1 MTQNTIESILN
12 NLSGTAIYVIRQD
25 DHRILYFNDRVKE
38 VTPDARI
45 GSVCHELWAGT
56 CGNCPLP
63 GLEGKEQ
70 NSTINYNDP
79 FGEVVDISA
88 SKMMWEDKIP
98 AVLISVTPH
107 ILTETERK
115 AEERRDYLA
124 AAALKVY
131 GLIISVDLC
140 RNTYEII
147 GCDESNW
154 FPEGEYG
161 CYDDLLEQGI
171 RSTHPSYSSA
181 LRETFGRENVLK
193 AFEDGKRELQLD
205 LRQKDEDGTYH
216 WMNTML
222 LRVGSAAEKGKAILM
237 LSQVD
242 SRKRL
247 EQEWEAFNAGVT
259 TLFGE
264 CMLLN
269 LGDGTYTTA
278 KFDNSFPEFP
288 VQGDFESQNIEY
300 CNALIHPDDREMFR
314 KAFSLESIRESVAAG
329 EKVIVRELRRLAPD
343 GIYRWTEMI
352 GVLVI
357 SAAVEEKTVV
367 LTFRDVDD
375 IRKEEERK
383 RAALLD
389 ALNLAE
395 QANNAKSDFLSRMSH
410 DIRTPMN
417 AIIGMA
423 SIAEANIGDTAKTED
438 CIHKIQASANFLLA
452 LINDI
457 LDMSKIESGKMTIN
471 REPFDLCALL
481 REMEV
486 IIDAQA
492 REKRQQFSVFMPEHM
507 EAEYYGD
514 SLRLNQILMNLLSN
528 AVKYTPDGGEITL
541 RVNEERKKGKKSVM
555 RFEVEDNG
563 IGMSEEFLEHIYEP
577 FKQDGSKEGKRQEG
591 TGLGLSITRNLVHL
605 MGGSISIFSEQGK
618 GSCFTVELP
627 FVQEEGNWPEA
638 SSENKKTDE
647 PEKTKG
653 GFEGKRLLIVED
665 NPLNLEIAEI
675 LFGME
680 GFDIETEEDG
690 ESAVRRFS
698 NSPEGYYDM
707 ILMDVRMP
715 VMDGLEATKAI
726 RKLDRPDAATIP
738 ILAMTANAFTE
749 DVKATREAGM
759 NSHLAKP
766 LEMEVVLRE
775 IRKFI

>member
-12 NLSGTAIYVIRQD
+12 NLGGTAIYVIRQD

-38 VTPDARI
+38 VTPNARV

-63 GLEGKEQ
+63 GLEGKDR
-70 NSTINYNDP
+70 NNTINYDDP

-98 AVLISVTPH
+98 AVLVSVTPH
-107 ILTETERK
+107 VLTETERR
-115 AEERRDYLA
+115 AEERRNHLA

-147 GCDESNW
+147 GYNERCW
-154 FPEGEYG
+154 LPEAEYG
-161 CYDDLLEQGI
+161 RYDDLLELGV
-171 RSTHPSYSSA
+171 RFTHPFYSGV
-181 LRETFGRENVLK
+181 LRETFDRENALRVF
-193 AFEDGKRELQLD
+193 ADGKRELQLE
-205 LRQKDEDGTYH
+205 LRQKDEDNVYH
-216 WMNTML
+216 WMNVML
-222 LRVGSAAEKGKAILM
+222 LHAGDTSDSGKAILM
-237 LSQVD
+237 LSQID

-264 CMLLN
+264 CMLLD
-269 LGDGTYTTA
+269 LEDGTYTTA

-288 VQGDFESQNIEY
+288 VQGDFDSQNIAY

-314 KAFSLESIRESVAAG
+314 EAFSLACIRKSVADG
-329 EKVIVRELRRLAPD
+329 EKIIVREMRRLTPD

-352 GVLVI
+352 GVLVT
-357 SAAVEEKTVV
+357 SAAGEERTMV

-375 IRKEEERK
+375 VRREEERK
-383 RAALLD
+383 RNALLD

-423 SIAEANIGDTAKTED
+423 SIAEANIGDLARTED
-438 CIHKIQASANFLLA
+438 CIHKIQTSAGFLLS

-471 REPFDLCALL
+471 RESFDLYALV
-481 REMEV
+481 REMEA

-492 REKRQQFSVFMPEHM
+492 REKNQRFSVLLPAHM
-507 EAEYYGD
+507 ETEYYGD
-514 SLRLNQILMNLLSN
+514 SLRLNQVLMNLLSN
-528 AVKYTPDGGEITL
+528 AVKYTPEGGKITL
-541 RVNEERKKGKKSVM
+541 RINEDRKKGKKSVI

-563 IGMSEEFLEHIYEP
+563 IGMSEEFLNHIYEP
-577 FKQDGSKEGKRQEG
+577 FKQDGNTGEKGQEG
-591 TGLGLSITRNLVHL
+591 TGLGLSIARNLVHL
-605 MGGSISIFSEQGK
+605 MGGSISISSEPGR

-627 FVQEEGNWPEA
+627 FVEDDGNWPEA
-638 SSENKKTDE
+638 SAEEKKTEE
-647 PEKTKG
+647 PEKPLG
-653 GFEGKRLLIVED
+653 SFEGKRLLIVED
-665 NPLNLEIAEI
+665 NPLNMEIAEI

-680 GFDIETEEDG
+680 GFEIESEEDG
-690 ESAVRRFS
+690 ESAVRRFAGS
-698 NSPEGYYDM
+698 AEGYYDM

-715 VMDGLEATKAI
+715 VMDGLEATRTI
-726 RKLDRPDAATIP
+726 RKLDRPDAAAIP

-759 NSHLAKP
+759 NGHLAKP

-775 IRKFI
+775 IRKFL

>member
-1 MTQNTIESILN
+1 MTQNTIEAILN

-25 DHRILYFNDRVKE
+25 NHRILYFNDRVKE

-45 GSVCHELWAGT
+45 GSVCHELWNGT
-56 CGNCPLP
+56 CANCPLP
-63 GLEGKEQ
+63 GLEDKEQ

-124 AAALKVY
+124 AAALRVY
-131 GLIISVDLC
+131 ELIISVDLC
-140 RNTYEII
+140 QNTYEII
-147 GCDESNW
+147 GCDESSW
-154 FPEGEYG
+154 FPDGEYG
-161 CYDDLLEQGI
+161 CYDDLLEYGI
-171 RSTHPSYSSA
+171 RSTHPSYSKA
-181 LRETFGRENVLK
+181 LRETFGRENILK
-193 AFEDGKRELQLD
+193 AFGGGKRELKLD
-205 LRQKDEDGTYH
+205 LRQKDKDGTYH
-216 WMNTML
+216 WMNTLL
-222 LRVGSAAEKGKAILM
+222 LRVGSAADKGKAILM
-237 LSQVD
+237 LSQID

-247 EQEWEAFNAGVT
+247 EKEWEAFNAGVT

-269 LGDGTYTTA
+269 LEDGTYTTA

-288 VQGDFESQNIEY
+288 VQGDFDSQNIEY
-300 CNALIHPDDREMFR
+300 CNALIHPEDREMFR
-314 KAFSLESIRESVAAG
+314 EAFSLESIRKSVAAG
-329 EKVIVRELRRLAPD
+329 ERVIVRELRRLSPD

-357 SAAVEEKTVV
+357 GAAVEEQTVV
-367 LTFRDVDD
+367 LTFRDMDD

-423 SIAEANIGDTAKTED
+423 SIAEANIGDTVKTED

-471 REPFDLCALL
+471 REPFDLCGLVKELEA
-481 REMEV
+481 
-486 IIDAQA
+486 IIDEQA
-492 REKRQQFSVFMPEHM
+492 REKGQRFSVLVPAHM
-507 EAEYYGD
+507 ESEYYGD

-528 AVKYTPDGGEITL
+528 AVKYTFDGGQITL
-541 RVNEERKKGKKSVM
+541 RINEDRKKGKKSVM

-577 FKQDGSKEGKRQEG
+577 FKQDGNTGEKRQEG

-605 MGGSISIFSEQGK
+605 MGGSISISSEPGK
-618 GSCFTVELP
+618 GSLFTVELP

-638 SSENKKTDE
+638 SSEKKKTDE

-653 GFEGKRLLIVED
+653 GFVGKRLLIVED

-680 GFDIETEEDG
+680 GFDIEAEEDG

-698 NSPEGYYDM
+698 NSSEGYYDM

-759 NSHLAKP
+759 NGHLAKP

>member
-25 DHRILYFNDRVKE
+25 NHRILYFNDRVKE

-56 CGNCPLP
+56 CANCPLP
-63 GLEGKEQ
+63 GLEGKDQ

-88 SKMMWEDKIP
+88 SKMIWEDKIP
-98 AVLISVTPH
+98 AVLVSVTPH
-107 ILTETERK
+107 ILTETERR
-115 AEERRDYLA
+115 AEEKRDYLA
-124 AAALKVY
+124 AAALRVY

-140 RNTYEII
+140 QNTYEII
-147 GCDESNW
+147 GCDENSW
-154 FPEGEYG
+154 FPEVEYG
-161 CYDDLLEQGI
+161 SYDHLLELGI
-171 RSTHPSYSSA
+171 HAAHPSYSSV
-181 LRETFGRENVLK
+181 LRETFGRENALK
-193 AFEDGKRELQLD
+193 AFEEGQRELQLE
-205 LRQKDEDGTYH
+205 LRQKGDDGMYH
-216 WMNTML
+216 WMHTML
-222 LRVGSAAEKGKAILM
+222 LRVGDAEDRGKAILM
-237 LSQVD
+237 LSQID
-242 SRKRL
+242 NRKRL
-247 EQEWEAFNAGVT
+247 EQEWEAFNTGVT

-269 LGDGTYTTA
+269 LEDGTYTTA

-288 VQGDFESQNIEY
+288 VQGDFDAQNIEY
-300 CNALIHPDDREMFR
+300 CNALIHPEDQKMFR
-314 KAFSLESIRESVAAG
+314 EAFSLESIRESVAAG
-329 EKVIVRELRRLAPD
+329 EKVIVREMRRLAPD
-343 GIYRWTEMI
+343 GGYRWTEMI

-357 SAAVEEKTVV
+357 STAGEKQTMV

-383 RAALLD
+383 RTALSD

-417 AIIGMA
+417 AILGMA
-423 SIAEANIGDTAKTED
+423 SIAEANIGDTARTED

-471 REPFDLCALL
+471 REPFNLYALV
-481 REMEV
+481 REMEA

-492 REKRQQFSVFMPEHM
+492 RKKKQRFSVLLPVYM
-507 EAEYYGD
+507 EEEYYGD
-514 SLRLNQILMNLLSN
+514 SLRLNQVLMNLLSN
-528 AVKYTPDGGEITL
+528 AVKYTPEGGEITL
-541 RVNEERKKGKKSVM
+541 RINEDRKKGKKSVM

-577 FKQDGSKEGKRQEG
+577 FKQNESMGEQRQEG

-605 MGGSISIFSEQGK
+605 MGGSISIFSELGK

-638 SSENKKTDE
+638 SSEKKKTDE

-726 RKLDRPDAATIP
+726 RKLDRPDATTIP

-766 LEMEVVLRE
+766 LEMEVVLGE

>member
-1 MTQNTIESILN
+1 
-12 NLSGTAIYVIRQD
+12 
-25 DHRILYFNDRVKE
+25 
-38 VTPDARI
+38 
-45 GSVCHELWAGT
+45 
-56 CGNCPLP
+56 
-63 GLEGKEQ
+63 
-70 NSTINYNDP
+70 
-79 FGEVVDISA
+79 
-88 SKMMWEDKIP
+88 MMWEDRIP

-107 ILTETERK
+107 ILTETERR
-115 AEERRDYLA
+115 AEERKDYLA

-140 RNTYEII
+140 QNTYEII
-147 GCDESNW
+147 GCDESGW
-154 FPEGEYG
+154 FSEGEYG

-171 RSTHPSYSSA
+171 RSTHPSYSGA
-181 LRETFGRENVLK
+181 LRQTFSRGNVLK

-216 WMNTML
+216 WMNTLL

-237 LSQVD
+237 LSQID

-269 LGDGTYTTA
+269 LEDGTYTTA

-288 VQGDFESQNIEY
+288 VQGDFDSQNIEY
-300 CNALIHPDDREMFR
+300 CNALIHPDDREVFR
-314 KAFSLESIRESVAAG
+314 NAFSLESIRESVAAG
-329 EKVIVRELRRLAPD
+329 ETVIVRELRRLAPD
-343 GIYRWTEMI
+343 GVYRWTEMI
-352 GVLVI
+352 GILVI
-357 SAAVEEKTVV
+357 SAAVGERTVV

-423 SIAEANIGDTAKTED
+423 SIAEANIRDTVKTED
-438 CIHKIQASANFLLA
+438 CIHKIQASAHFLLA

-457 LDMSKIESGKMTIN
+457 LDMSKIESGKMSII

-481 REMEV
+481 RELEV

-492 REKRQQFSVFMPEHM
+492 RKKGQQFSVLMPAHM

-528 AVKYTPDGGEITL
+528 AVKYTPDGGKITL
-541 RVNEERKKGKKSVM
+541 RVNEDRKKGKKSVM

-563 IGMSEEFLEHIYEP
+563 IGMSEAFLKHIYEP
-577 FKQDGSKEGKRQEG
+577 FRQDERKEEKRQEG

-605 MGGSISIFSEQGK
+605 MGGSISISSELGK
-618 GSCFTVELP
+618 GTCFTVELP

-638 SSENKKTDE
+638 SSENKKTAD

-690 ESAVRRFS
+690 ESAVCRFS

-726 RKLDRPDAATIP
+726 RKLERPDAATIP

>member
-1 MTQNTIESILN
+1 M
-12 NLSGTAIYVIRQD
+12 
-25 DHRILYFNDRVKE
+25 
-38 VTPDARI
+38 
-45 GSVCHELWAGT
+45 
-56 CGNCPLP
+56 
-63 GLEGKEQ
+63 
-70 NSTINYNDP
+70 
-79 FGEVVDISA
+79 
-88 SKMMWEDKIP
+88 
-98 AVLISVTPH
+98 
-107 ILTETERK
+107 
-115 AEERRDYLA
+115 
-124 AAALKVY
+124 
-131 GLIISVDLC
+131 DLC
-140 RNTYEII
+140 QNTYEII
-147 GCDESNW
+147 GCDESGW
-154 FPEGEYG
+154 FSEGEYG

-171 RSTHPSYSSA
+171 RSTHPSYSGA
-181 LRETFGRENVLK
+181 LRQTFSRGNVLK

-216 WMNTML
+216 WMNTLL

-237 LSQVD
+237 LSQID

-269 LGDGTYTTA
+269 LEDGTYTTA

-288 VQGDFESQNIEY
+288 VQGDFDSQNIEY
-300 CNALIHPDDREMFR
+300 CNALIHPDDREVFR
-314 KAFSLESIRESVAAG
+314 NAFSLESIRESVAAG
-329 EKVIVRELRRLAPD
+329 ETVIVRELRRLAPD
-343 GIYRWTEMI
+343 GVYRWTEMI
-352 GVLVI
+352 GILVI
-357 SAAVEEKTVV
+357 SAAVGERTVV

-423 SIAEANIGDTAKTED
+423 SIAEANIRDTVKTED
-438 CIHKIQASANFLLA
+438 CIHKIQASAHFLLA

-457 LDMSKIESGKMTIN
+457 LDMSKIESGKMSII

-481 REMEV
+481 RELEV

-492 REKRQQFSVFMPEHM
+492 REKGQQFSVLMPAHM

-528 AVKYTPDGGEITL
+528 AVKYTPDGGKITL
-541 RVNEERKKGKKSVM
+541 RVNEDRKKGKKSVM

-563 IGMSEEFLEHIYEP
+563 IGMSEAFLKHIYEP
-577 FKQDGSKEGKRQEG
+577 FRQDERKEEKRQEG

-605 MGGSISIFSEQGK
+605 MGGSTSISSELGK
-618 GSCFTVELP
+618 GTCFTVELP

-638 SSENKKTDE
+638 SSENKKTAD

-675 LFGME
+675 LCGME

-690 ESAVRRFS
+690 ESAVCRFS

-726 RKLDRPDAATIP
+726 RKLERPDAATIP

>member
-12 NLSGTAIYVIRQD
+12 N
-25 DHRILYFNDRVKE
+25 RVKE

-56 CGNCPLP
+56 CANCPLP
-63 GLEGKEQ
+63 GLEDKDQ

-88 SKMMWEDKIP
+88 SKMMWEDRIP

-107 ILTETERK
+107 ILTETERR
-115 AEERRDYLA
+115 AEERKDYLA

-140 RNTYEII
+140 QNTYEII
-147 GCDESNW
+147 GCDESGW
-154 FPEGEYG
+154 FSEGEYG

-171 RSTHPSYSSA
+171 RSTHPSYSGA
-181 LRETFGRENVLK
+181 LRQTFSRGNVLK

-216 WMNTML
+216 WMNTLL

-237 LSQVD
+237 LSQID

-269 LGDGTYTTA
+269 LEDGTYTTA

-288 VQGDFESQNIEY
+288 VQGDFDSQNIEY
-300 CNALIHPDDREMFR
+300 CNALIHPDDREVFR
-314 KAFSLESIRESVAAG
+314 NAFSLESIRESVGAG
-329 EKVIVRELRRLAPD
+329 ETVIVRELRRLAPD
-343 GIYRWTEMI
+343 GVYRWTEMI
-352 GVLVI
+352 GILVI
-357 SAAVEEKTVV
+357 SAAVGERTVV

-423 SIAEANIGDTAKTED
+423 SIAEGNIRDTVKTED
-438 CIHKIQASANFLLA
+438 CIHKIQASAHFLLA

-457 LDMSKIESGKMTIN
+457 LDMSKIESGKMSII

-481 REMEV
+481 RELEV

-492 REKRQQFSVFMPEHM
+492 RKKGQQFSVLMPAHM

-528 AVKYTPDGGEITL
+528 AVKYTLDGGKITL
-541 RVNEERKKGKKSVM
+541 RVNEDRKKGKKSVM

-563 IGMSEEFLEHIYEP
+563 IGMSEAFLKHIYEP
-577 FKQDGSKEGKRQEG
+577 FRQDERKEEKRQEG

-605 MGGSISIFSEQGK
+605 MGGSISISSELGK
-618 GSCFTVELP
+618 GTCFTVELP

-638 SSENKKTDE
+638 SSENKKTAD

-690 ESAVRRFS
+690 ESAVCRFS
-698 NSPEGYYDM
+698 NSPEDYYDM

-726 RKLDRPDAATIP
+726 RKLERPDAATIP

>member
-1 MTQNTIESILN
+1 
-12 NLSGTAIYVIRQD
+12 
-25 DHRILYFNDRVKE
+25 
-38 VTPDARI
+38 
-45 GSVCHELWAGT
+45 
-56 CGNCPLP
+56 
-63 GLEGKEQ
+63 
-70 NSTINYNDP
+70 
-79 FGEVVDISA
+79 
-88 SKMMWEDKIP
+88 
-98 AVLISVTPH
+98 
-107 ILTETERK
+107 
-115 AEERRDYLA
+115 
-124 AAALKVY
+124 
-131 GLIISVDLC
+131 
-140 RNTYEII
+140 
-147 GCDESNW
+147 
-154 FPEGEYG
+154 
-161 CYDDLLEQGI
+161 
-171 RSTHPSYSSA
+171 STHPSYSGA
-181 LRETFGRENVLK
+181 LRQTFSRGNVLK

-216 WMNTML
+216 WMNTLL

-237 LSQVD
+237 LSQID

-269 LGDGTYTTA
+269 LEDGTYTTA

-288 VQGDFESQNIEY
+288 VQGDFDSQNIEY
-300 CNALIHPDDREMFR
+300 CNALIHPDDREVFR
-314 KAFSLESIRESVAAG
+314 NAFSLESIRESVAAG
-329 EKVIVRELRRLAPD
+329 ETVIVRELRRLAPD
-343 GIYRWTEMI
+343 GVYRWTEMI
-352 GVLVI
+352 GILVI
-357 SAAVEEKTVV
+357 SAAVGERTVV

-423 SIAEANIGDTAKTED
+423 SIAEANIRDTVKTED
-438 CIHKIQASANFLLA
+438 CIHKIQASAHFLLA

-457 LDMSKIESGKMTIN
+457 LDMSKIESGKMSII

-481 REMEV
+481 RELEV

-492 REKRQQFSVFMPEHM
+492 REKGQQFSVLMPAHM

-528 AVKYTPDGGEITL
+528 AVKYTPDGGKITL
-541 RVNEERKKGKKSVM
+541 RVNEDRKKGKKSVM

-563 IGMSEEFLEHIYEP
+563 IGMSEAFLKHIYEP
-577 FKQDGSKEGKRQEG
+577 FRQDERKEEKRQEG

-605 MGGSISIFSEQGK
+605 MGGSISISSELGK
-618 GSCFTVELP
+618 GTCFTVELP

-638 SSENKKTDE
+638 SSENKKTAD

-690 ESAVRRFS
+690 ESAVCRFS

-726 RKLDRPDAATIP
+726 RKLERPDAATIP